1 MSKYGNQ
8 KTEYDGI
15 TFDSKAECERYKHL
29 KALELIGV
37 IKGLERQKTYK
48 LVKGRWPSTGKPFS
62 ASYKADFVYT
72 VDGETV
78 VEDVK
83 GFKTEAYKLK
93 KKLMMAVYGIEIS
106 EVHK

>member
-1 MSKYGNQ
+1 MKYGNH
-8 KTEYDGI
+8 KTIVDGI
-15 TFDSKAECERYKHL
+15 TFDSKAEANRYLEL
-29 KALELIGV
+29 KALELKGI

-72 VDGETV
+72 LDGEIV

-83 GFKTEAYKLK
+83 GYKTEAYVLK
-93 KKLMMAVYGIEIS
+93 KKLMMALYGIEIR
-106 EVHK
+106 EVKAK